1 MGLSMRDRLGGRCGR
16 LISGLFGLLAVASVA
31 ATAVPVAAQ
40 TVLRFVPH
48 ADLRSVDPV
57 WTTAYVTRN
66 HGHMI
71 YDQLFSLD
79 SKLRPQPQM
88 VESWTVTPDKMQWE
102 FTLRPGLNWHDGKPV
117 TAEDCVASI
126 KRWGARDVLG
136 NRLLVAA
143 ETLEVV
149 DAQRFRLT
157 LKQPFGQ
164 VLEALAKPSNN
175 ALFMMPKRVAET
187 DPFKQI
193 EETIGSGPFKFVRAE
208 WLPGGKAVYVKN
220 TDYKPRSEPADF
232 LSGGKVVKVDRVEWM
247 SVPDSAVAVAA
258 LGAGEVDWLEVPSP
272 DLVPIIERDAA
283 ITVRPIDMIG
293 SQLSIRINHLHAP
306 MDNPKVR
313 QALLTVIGQSDYLNA
328 ISSDPRWVKA
338 CPGYFGCNGTPYES
352 LAGTEGHLKQA
363 DFAKAKRLL
372 KEAGY
377 KGERVVVLDPADV
390 HYSHAPALVTA
401 ENLKKAGFNVDL
413 QTMDFGTAIG
423 KINSQAPLDQGG
435 WSLFHSYATI
445 MDVLTPAIA
454 TGLRAGGAK
463 NAAYGWP
470 TDPELEGL
478 RTKWLTLTDPAE
490 QKAYADKVQARAFEA
505 VPYIVTGTLIIPT
518 AYRKS
523 VDGIVPS
530 GIPVFWNLTKK

>member
-1 MGLSMRDRLGGRCGR
+1 MTKTVQGRPGR
-16 LISGLFGLLAVASVA
+16 LFLGMCGLVA
-31 ATAVPVAAQ
+31 ATVVMMTAPVMAQ
-40 TVLRFVPH
+40 SVLRFVPQ
-48 ADLRSVDPV
+48 ADLKSVDPV

-66 HGHMI
+66 HAYLI
-71 YDQLFSLD
+71 YDQLFALD
-79 SKLRPQPQM
+79 SKLQPKPQM
-88 VESWTVTPDKMQWE
+88 VESYTVSPDKMSWE
-102 FTLRPGLNWHDGKPV
+102 FTLRPGLKWHDGAPV

-136 NRLLVAA
+136 TRLMASA
-143 ETLEVV
+143 EVLEVV
-149 DAQRFRLT
+149 DARSFRLK

-175 ALFMMPKRVAET
+175 PLFMMPKRVAET

-193 EETIGSGPFKFVRAE
+193 DDTTGSGPFKFVKSE
-208 WLPGGKAVYVKN
+208 WVPGSKTVYVKN
-220 TDYKPRSEPADF
+220 ADYQPRSEPADF
-232 LSGGKVVKVDRVEWM
+232 MAGGKVAKIDRVEWV

-258 LGAGEVDWLEVPSP
+258 LGAGEVDWLEVPPP
-272 DLVPIIERDAA
+272 DLVPVIERNSA
-283 ITVRPIDMIG
+283 ITVRPMDTIG
-293 SQLSIRINHLHAP
+293 SQLSIRINHLHPP

-313 QALLTVIGQSDYLNA
+313 QALLAVIGQQDYLNA
-328 ISSDPRWVKA
+328 ISSDSRWVKP
-338 CPGYFGCNGTPYES
+338 CPGYFGCGGTPYES
-352 LAGTEGHLKQA
+352 MAGVGTNLKQA

-372 KEAGY
+372 QEGGY

-390 HYSHAPALVTA
+390 HYSHAPALMTA

-423 KINSQAPLDQGG
+423 KINNQAPLDQGG
-435 WSLFHSYATI
+435 WSLFHSYATTI
-445 MDVLTPAIA
+445 DILTPAIA

-470 TDPELEGL
+470 TDPELEEL
-478 RTKWLTLTDPAE
+478 RTGWLTLTDPAQ
-490 QKAYADKVQARAFEA
+490 QKAQADKVQARAFEV

-523 VDGIVPS
+523 VENIILS